1 MKKLFLIR
9 RNLDKKVYLTISLIS
24 FLILFGAW
32 IMLSV
37 GGLVNSTFLPTPMS
51 VLGTFFTAVK
61 EGTLFGDMY
70 ISIFRIFMGFIIAV
84 IIGVP
89 LGILTG
95 TFKSCEAFIQPIAE
109 FIRYSFKEY
118 FFFANAEFI
127 KYIAYEQASEFVN
140 IDTTNKIISN
150 NFSMINSPFN

>member
-1 MKKLFLIR
+1 MKIKAGYKIGKTI
-9 RNLDKKVYLTISLIS
+9 DK
-24 FLILFGAW
+24 
-32 IMLSV
+32 
-37 GGLVNSTFLPTPMS
+37 
-51 VLGTFFTAVK
+51 
-61 EGTLFGDMY
+61 
-70 ISIFRIFMGFIIAV
+70 SIFFIYNNIIKFKIAS
-84 IIGVP
+84 G
-89 LGILTG
+89 
-95 TFKSCEAFIQPIAE
+95 KNIAK